1 MAETAYERFLK
12 DPNKEEAVS
21 IDIKDSKPFDLEQT
35 KLKIQEELQL
45 QSAPKKPVK
54 WFALP
59 DPKSILELYNT
70 LSPNNYLGQA
80 ITAMTKGKVNMMS
93 MKDIQALP
101 DAKAPSFKINN
112 EEITQER
119 DYTTGLDEIAK
130 GISSG
135 IYDLQNSLGSLLF
148 AGTDLVANTDFMSSF
163 EKIMEERQPTRPETW
178 RGEVT
183 SLLTQYGIPGTA
195 IAKIVGRIPS
205 VVKMKKAAD
214 AVKGGKLRKSSQV
227 ATRMAEGATIIGATD
242 FLASNSGRASFFVNP
257 EDTKGLTGREK
268 AGAEFRNRIKY
279 GAEGVLVG
287 GGFPLVGKFTQ
298 LGYKYLKPLM
308 VNKYGVGAA
317 QLGAKGINT
326 TIVKPV
332 QMVLGNRLVAPL
344 TKQASEGLQ
353 NAGKFTIG
361 KVVAPLLVNARA
373 GNFTASRFKA
383 QLPPFEQWR
392 LKSVT
397 SPDKMD
403 RSLKKMDNVLSWFR
417 SYGKQPKDI
426 EGVSEQVKLYIK
438 SRARKID
445 RTYEGLEKTA
455 YNLAKKFQD
464 DYNKSTTSPAI
475 QRYYADELKEI
486 ASNILKDADAV
497 VKGQRKLD
505 DLPKELQAL
514 TKDLINDIKKI
525 QGEFK
530 KVLPKGKEADQL
542 AKELATVEV
551 NNVGKYLVRSFQTF
565 RNPEYVPDEK
575 VMNKAVNFLVE
586 KVIKKNTNLKES
598 AKTTFPK
605 LKPEQAYI
613 ESAKMHAEDILRTGR
628 AEGKSPIK
636 QLRDIG
642 TRILLNDKFK
652 YLKTGEELP
661 DAIKNLLGPER
672 NLKASVGYTTA
683 EMISSMANKRA
694 ADYIANSGL
703 KNGWLFNSLEDATNA
718 GFIGAQQIKSVPR
731 LGIMKSNLLNKWASP
746 EYVQGFAGIGGDLD
760 KLVENAVYRFML
772 QSKVGVQIGK
782 TLYSPQTQVRNVTSA
797 SFFALMN
804 GHIGGRASVTDA
816 MQIVARDIFKAGGNK
831 IDEVEFNNY
840 VEKLIRLGVWDENV
854 VAAELKAVTQDIKNN
869 VINTT
874 DKLFDRLMKMAPSDK
889 VARLYAG
896 GDNLWKGYG
905 FEFGKSQLYQALKS
919 LDDVKQWFRYMGKE
933 FDPINTVTGV
943 KKTYDDA
950 IEEASAFLLRNTY
963 PTYSKVPPIIQELR
977 KLPLGN
983 FISFPAE
990 ILRTGANIIGIGL
1003 KEAAHPNRAIQ
1014 QMGIRR
1020 LTGAFLTSYAVG
1032 KGFTELAQFL
1042 TNSTESQWNAY
1053 KRSSAASWDATSNL
1067 LAVKGWKNGE
1077 SAAINFSYFS
1087 PYDSLY
1093 QPLDAAIAQAQK
1105 QNLNPQETE
1114 QFVMNLM
1121 FGENGPVSKFLEP
1134 FISEPLGFDRFID
1147 VTTRNGK
1154 KDGGGSVYTQSDDLG
1169 DKFIKSLIHVLDG
1182 VKPGFVSSGQKIGD
1196 ALSLDLTK
1204 GGKPVN
1210 LMDELL
1216 ALFAGTRII
1225 RIDVKKDLRYF
1236 TSTMNRL
1243 LRAVDETEKFYSV
1256 QDYAQKTPTDMVN
1269 TFNQMQQEA
1278 FRIQKDMYIRIQDLK
1293 LLDLS
1298 ENKIYDI
1305 MKKSGASKKIINN
1318 LLDGRFTPV
1327 NYSKPRFETKVRT
1340 VKDQMNKLNEDEKG
1354 SFIYTVNRDF
1364 LFPQSKLDRV
1374 IDKYS
1379 GIKFFNEIFNE
1390 ETNELEGGY
1399 YPDKENYQTDKE
1411 GRLIY
1416 DENGKPLKEEG
1427 FIQRN
1432 IKKIIPAA
1440 KDLLLPGSPKT
1451 GLQSKVQTPPLP
1463 DTPMPKKMASNTQQ
1477 INPQTNLTRNQEAL
1491 LSPTEKVIASRTT

>member
-21 IDIKDSKPFDLEQT
+21 IDIKEQKPLDLDQV
-35 KLKIQEELQL
+35 KLKIQNELAGQTE
-45 QSAPKKPVK
+45 PKKPVK
-54 WFALP
+54 WLAMP
-59 DPKSILELYNT
+59 DPKSILEMYYTFNPTKRLANSIAGIKDP
-70 LSPNNYLGQA
+70 LQQA
-80 ITAMTKGKVNMMS
+80 KE
-93 MKDIQALP
+93 LP

-112 EEITQER
+112 EEVTQER

-135 IYDLQNSLGSLLF
+135 TYDLQNSLGSLLF
-148 AGTDLVANTDFMSSF
+148 AGTDFFFNTDFMSDF
-163 EKIMEERQPTRPETW
+163 EKIMERNEPTRPETW

-183 SLLTQYGIPGTA
+183 GLLLQFGAPGTA

-214 AVKGGKLRKSSQV
+214 AVKGGKARKVSQV
-227 ATRMAEGATIIGATD
+227 ATRVLEGISIVGATD
-242 FLASNSGRASFFVNP
+242 FLASEPGRESFFVNP
-257 EDTKGLTGREK
+257 EDTKGLTGRKK
-268 AGAEFRNRIKY
+268 AAAEFRNRIKY
-279 GAEGVLVG
+279 GAEGALIG
-287 GGFPLVGKFTQ
+287 GGFPLIGKFTQ
-298 LGYKYLKPLM
+298 LGYKYGLSPLL
-308 VNKYGVGAA
+308 VNKFGIGAA
-317 QLGAKGINT
+317 QLGTKAIDKTVMKGAKLL
-326 TIVKPV
+326 
-332 QMVLGNRLVAPL
+332 LGNRLMAPV
-344 TKQASEGLQ
+344 TKAGSEALQ
-353 NAGKFTIG
+353 NAGKFTVS
-361 KVVAPLLVNARA
+361 KVVAPLLVNAMS
-373 GNFTASRFKA
+373 GTFTKKKFVT
-383 QLPPFEQWR
+383 QLPPFKEWR

-397 SPDKMD
+397 SPNKIDP
-403 RSLKKMDNVLSWFR
+403 SLKKIDNVLSWFR

-438 SRARKID
+438 GRARKID

-455 YNLAKKFQD
+455 YNLAKQFQN
-464 DYNKSTTSPAI
+464 DYNKATTSAPM
-475 QRYYADELKEI
+475 QKYYLDMIDEYL
-486 ASNILKDADAV
+486 
-497 VKGQRKLD
+497 KGQRKID
-505 DLPKELQAL
+505 DIPVELQAGA
-514 TKDLINDIKKI
+514 KDLAKDIKSI
-525 QGEFK
+525 MEEFK

-542 AKELATVEV
+542 AKELGNVEI
-551 NNVGKYLVRSFQTF
+551 NNISKYLVRSFKTF
-565 RNPEYVPDEK
+565 RNPEYVPDED
-575 VMNKAVNFLVE
+575 VMNKAVDFLV
-586 KVIKKNTNLKES
+586 KNVIKKNTNLKES
-598 AKTTFPK
+598 ARNSFPK
-605 LKPEQAYI
+605 LDAEQAYI
-613 ESAKMHAEDILRTGR
+613 ESAKMHAADILRTGK
-628 AEGKSPIK
+628 AEGKSPLT

-642 TRILLNDKFK
+642 TKILLNDKFR

-672 NLKASVGYTTA
+672 NLKASVAYTTA
-683 EMISSMANKRA
+683 EAISSMANKRA
-694 ADYIANSGL
+694 ADYIADSGL
-703 KNGWLFNSLEDATNA
+703 KNGWLFNSLEDARNA
-718 GFIGAQQIKSVPR
+718 GFLNAQQIKSVPR

-746 EYVQGFAGIGGDLD
+746 EYVEGFAGVGGSLD
-760 KLVENAVYRFML
+760 KLVENAVYRFFL

-804 GHIGGRASVTDA
+804 GHIGSRASVTDA
-816 MQIVARDIFKAGGNK
+816 MRIVARDIFKAGGNK

-840 VEKLIRLGVWDENV
+840 VEKMIRLGVWDENV
-854 VAAELKAVTQDIKNN
+854 VAAELKSVLQDIKGN

-874 DKLFDRLMKMAPSDK
+874 DELFDKLMKMAPTDK

-919 LDDVKQWFRYMGKE
+919 LDDVKEWFRYMGKE
-933 FDPINTVTGV
+933 FDPINTVTGQ
-943 KKTYDDA
+943 KKTFDDA

-990 ILRTGANIIGIGL
+990 ILRTGANIISTGL
-1003 KEAAHPNRAIQ
+1003 KEAAHPNNAIK

-1042 TNSTESQWNAY
+1042 TNSTQSQWNAY

-1147 VTTRNGK
+1147 VTTRNGI

-1210 LMDELL
+1210 LSDELL
-1216 ALFAGTRII
+1216 ALFTGTRII

-1243 LRAVDETEKFYSV
+1243 LRAVDETENFYSV
-1256 QDYAQKTPTDMVN
+1256 QNFAQKTPTDMVN
-1269 TFNQMQQEA
+1269 TFNEMQKEA
-1278 FRIQKDMYIRIQDLK
+1278 FRIQKDMYIRMEDLK

-1298 ENKIYDI
+1298 DRQIYDI

-1318 LLDGRFTPV
+1318 LLRGVFTPV
-1327 NYSKPRFETKVRT
+1327 NYSKPRFETKIKT
-1340 VKDQMNKLNEDEKG
+1340 VEDQMDKLSAEESGK
-1354 SFIYTVNRDF
+1354 FIYTINKDF
-1364 LFPQSKLDRV
+1364 LFPQRELDQV
-1374 IDKYS
+1374 IRNYS
-1379 GIKFFNEIFNE
+1379 RIKFFPEIFNE
-1390 ETNELEGGY
+1390 ETNEVEGGY
-1399 YPDKENYQTDKE
+1399 YPDEENYQTDKE
-1411 GRLIY
+1411 GRLLY
-1416 DENGKPLKEEG
+1416 DTEGKPIKEEG

-1432 IKKIIPAA
+1432 IKKVPGMI
-1440 KDLLLPGSPKT
+1440 KDLFVPGSPKT
-1451 GLQSKVQTPPLP
+1451 GLQSKVQTPPLGN
-1463 DTPMPKKMASNTQQ
+1463 TPMPVQMASNTLQKD
-1477 INPQTNLTRNQEAL
+1477 PQTNLTRNEEAL
-1491 LSPTEKVIASRTT
+1491 LSPTEKVIASRT

>member
-12 DPNKEEAVS
+12 DPNKEEAVN
-21 IDIKDSKPFDLEQT
+21 IDIKDSRPLDLDQV
-35 KLKIQEELQL
+35 KLKIQNELKGQTE
-45 QSAPKKPVK
+45 PKKPVK
-54 WFALP
+54 WLAMP
-59 DPKSILELYNT
+59 DPKNILETYFT
-70 LSPNNYLGQA
+70 LEP
-80 ITAMTKGKVNMMS
+80 TKRLANKIAGLEDPMQQLK
-93 MKDIQALP
+93 KLP
-101 DAKAPSFKINN
+101 DAKAPSFRINN
-112 EEITQER
+112 KEITQER
-119 DYTTGLDEIAK
+119 DYTTGLDEISK

-135 IYDLQNSLGSLLF
+135 TYDLQNSLGSLLF
-148 AGTDLVANTDFMSSF
+148 AGTDLAANTDFLSKF
-163 EKIMEERQPTRPETW
+163 EKIMEENEPTRPETW
-178 RGEVT
+178 RGE
-183 SLLTQYGIPGTA
+183 LTGIMLQFGIPGTTM
-195 IAKIVGRIPS
+195 AKIVGRIPA

-214 AVKGGKLRKSSQV
+214 AIKGGKLRKTSQV
-227 ATRMAEGATIIGATD
+227 ASRVVEGIGIVGATD
-242 FLASNSGRASFFVNP
+242 FLASEPGRESWFVNP
-257 EDTKGLTGREK
+257 EDTKGLTGRKK
-268 AGAEFRNRIKY
+268 AAAEFRNRIKY
-279 GAEGVLVG
+279 GAEGVLIG

-298 LGYKYLKPLM
+298 LGYKYGLSPLLS
-308 VNKYGVGAA
+308 NRFGIGAA
-317 QLGAKGINT
+317 QLGAKGINAT
-326 TIVKPV
+326 VVKPV
-332 QMVLGNRLVAPL
+332 QMLLGNKLVAPL
-344 TKQASEGLQ
+344 TKQASQGLQ
-353 NAGKFTIG
+353 NAGKFTIS

-373 GNFTASRFKA
+373 GNFTASRFVT

-397 SPDKMD
+397 DTNKINQSVKHI
-403 RSLKKMDNVLSWFR
+403 DNVLSWFR

-464 DYNKSTTSPAI
+464 NYNNATTSPAI

-486 ASNILKDADAV
+486 TSNILKDADAV
-497 VKGQRKLD
+497 VKGQRKLE
-505 DLPKELQAL
+505 DLPKDLQAL

-525 QGEFK
+525 QTEFK
-530 KVLPKGKEADQL
+530 KVLPKGKEADEL

-551 NNVGKYLVRSFQTF
+551 NNISKYLVRSFKTF
-565 RNPEYVPDEK
+565 RNPDYVPDEK
-575 VMNKAVNFLVE
+575 IMNKAIDYIVE

-598 AKTTFPK
+598 ARNSFPK

-613 ESAKMHAEDILRTGR
+613 ESAKMHAEDILRTGK
-628 AEGKSPIK
+628 AEGKSPIT

-642 TRILLNDKFK
+642 TRILLNDKFR

-661 DAIKNLLGPER
+661 TAIKNLLGPEK
-672 NLKASVGYTTA
+672 NLKASVGYTVA

-703 KNGWLFNSLEDATNA
+703 KNGWLFNSLEDARNA

-746 EYVQGFAGIGGDLD
+746 EYVEGFAGVGGSLD
-760 KLVENAVYRFML
+760 KLVENAFYRFML

-874 DKLFDRLMKMAPSDK
+874 DKLFDRLMKMAPTDK

-905 FEFGKSQLYQALKS
+905 FEFGKSQLYQALKN
-919 LDDVKQWFRYMGKE
+919 LDEVKQWFRYMGKE
-933 FDPINTVTGV
+933 FDPINTITGQ
-943 KKTYDDA
+943 KKTFDDA
-950 IEEASAFLLRNTY
+950 IEEASAYLLRNTY
-963 PTYSKVPPIIQELR
+963 PTYSKVPTLIQELR

-990 ILRTGANIIGIGL
+990 ILRTGANIISTGL
-1003 KEAAHPNRAIQ
+1003 KEAAHPTNRAIQ

-1020 LTGAFLTSYAVG
+1020 MTGAFLTSYAVG

-1121 FGENGPVSKFLEP
+1121 FGEDGPVSKFLEP

-1182 VKPGFVSSGQKIGD
+1182 VKPGFVGSGQKIGD

-1210 LMDELL
+1210 LMDELM
-1216 ALFAGTRII
+1216 ALFTGTRII

-1236 TSTMNRL
+1236 TSSMNRL
-1243 LRAVDETEKFYSV
+1243 LRAVDETEGFYSV
-1256 QDYAQKTPTDMVN
+1256 QDFAQKTPTDTVE
-1269 TFNQMQQEA
+1269 TFNEMQKEA
-1278 FRIQKDMYIRIQDLK
+1278 FRIQKDMYIRIKDLE

-1298 ENKIYDI
+1298 RSKIYEI
-1305 MKKSGASKKIINN
+1305 MKKSGASRKLINN
-1318 LLDGRFTPV
+1318 LLVGRFTPV
-1327 NYSKPRFETKVRT
+1327 NYSKPRFESKVQLVREQMKRLTK
-1340 VKDQMNKLNEDEKG
+1340 DNDEFRYKA
-1354 SFIYTVNRDF
+1354 NRSF
-1364 LFPQSKLDRV
+1364 LFPQVELDKV
-1374 IDKYS
+1374 IGKYN
-1379 GIKFFNEIFNE
+1379 GLKFFPRILNE
-1390 ETNELEGGY
+1390 ETGQLEGGY
-1399 YPDKENYQTDKE
+1399 NPDTETYQLDKE
-1411 GRLIY
+1411 GRILL
-1416 DENGKPLKEEG
+1416 DENRNPIKEEG
-1427 FIQRN
+1427 FIQQK
-1432 IKKIIPAA
+1432 IKQIPGAI
-1440 KDLLLPGSPKT
+1440 KDLFVPGSPKT
-1451 GLQSKVQTPPLP
+1451 GLQSKVQTPPLGE
-1463 DTPMPKKMASNTQQ
+1463 TPMPIKMASNTLQKD
-1477 INPQTNLTRNQEAL
+1477 PQTNLTRNEEAL
-1491 LSPTEKVIASRTT
+1491 LSPTEKVIASRT

>member
-12 DPNKEEAVS
+12 KKPEDDSLGAVDIEVKDPR
-21 IDIKDSKPFDLEQT
+21 PLDLDQV
-35 KLKIQEELQL
+35 KLKIQNELAGQTE
-45 QSAPKKPVK
+45 PKKPVK
-54 WFALP
+54 WLAMP
-59 DPKSILELYNT
+59 DPKSILEMYYTFNPTKRLAN
-70 LSPNNYLGQA
+70 SIAGIKDPMQQA
-80 ITAMTKGKVNMMS
+80 KE
-93 MKDIQALP
+93 LP

-135 IYDLQNSLGSLLF
+135 TYDLQNSLGSLLF
-148 AGTDLVANTDFMSSF
+148 AGTDLFFNTDFMSDF
-163 EKIMEERQPTRPETW
+163 EKIMERNEPTRPETW

-183 SLLTQYGIPGTA
+183 GLLLQFGVPGTG
-195 IAKIVGRIPS
+195 IAKIVGRIPA

-214 AVKGGKLRKSSQV
+214 AVKGGKARKFSQV
-227 ATRMAEGATIIGATD
+227 VSRIAEGATIVGATD
-242 FLASNSGRASFFVNP
+242 FLASNPGRTSFFVNP
-257 EDTKGLTGREK
+257 EDTKGLTGRKK

-279 GAEGVLVG
+279 AAEGALIG
-287 GGFPLVGKFTQ
+287 GGFPLIGKFTQ
-298 LGYKYLKPLM
+298 LGYKYGLSPLL
-308 VNKYGVGAA
+308 VNKFGIGAA
-317 QLGAKGINT
+317 QLGAKAINAT
-326 TIVKPV
+326 VVKPV
-332 QMVLGNRLVAPL
+332 ELLLGNRLMAPV
-344 TKQASEGLQ
+344 TKAGSEQLQ
-353 NAGKFTIG
+353 KAGKFTIS
-361 KVVAPLLVNARA
+361 KVVAPLLVNAMS
-373 GNFTASRFKA
+373 GTFTKSKFVK
-383 QLPPFEQWR
+383 QLPPFKEWR

-397 SPDKMD
+397 SPDKID
-403 RSLKKMDNVLSWFR
+403 PSLKRIDNVLSWFR

-438 SRARKID
+438 GRARKID

-455 YNLAKKFQD
+455 YNLAKQFQN
-464 DYNKSTTSPAI
+464 DYNKATTSAPM
-475 QRYYADELKEI
+475 QKYYLDMIDEYL
-486 ASNILKDADAV
+486 
-497 VKGQRKLD
+497 KGQRKLD
-505 DLPKELQAL
+505 DIPVELQAGA
-514 TKDLINDIKKI
+514 KDLAKDIKSI
-525 QGEFK
+525 VEEFK
-530 KVLPKGKEADQL
+530 KVLPKGKEADEL
-542 AKELATVEV
+542 AKELANVEI
-551 NNVGKYLVRSFQTF
+551 NNISKYLVRSFKTF
-565 RNPEYVPDEK
+565 RNPEYVPDED
-575 VMNKAVNFLVE
+575 VMNKAVDFLV
-586 KVIKKNTNLKES
+586 KNVIKKNTNLKES
-598 AKTTFPK
+598 AKNSFPK
-605 LKPEQAYI
+605 LDAEQAYI
-613 ESAKMHAEDILRTGR
+613 ESAKMHAADILRTGK
-628 AEGKSPIK
+628 AEGKSPLT

-642 TRILLNDKFK
+642 TKILLNDKFR

-672 NLKASVGYTTA
+672 NLKASVAYTTA
-683 EMISSMANKRA
+683 EAISSMANKRA
-694 ADYIANSGL
+694 YDYIANSGL
-703 KNGWLFNSLEDATNA
+703 KNGWLFNSLEDARNA
-718 GFIGAQQIKSVPR
+718 GFLDAQQIKSAPR

-746 EYVQGFAGIGGDLD
+746 EYVEGFAGVGGDLD
-760 KLVENAVYRFML
+760 KLVENALYRFLL

-804 GHIGGRASVTDA
+804 GHIGSRASVTDA
-816 MQIVARDIFKAGGNK
+816 MRIVARDIFKAGGNK

-840 VEKLIRLGVWDENV
+840 VEKMIRLGVFDENV

-874 DKLFDRLMKMAPSDK
+874 DKLFDRLMKMAPTDK

-919 LDDVKQWFRYMGKE
+919 LDDVKEWFRYMGKE
-933 FDPINTVTGV
+933 FDPINTVTGQ
-943 KKTYDDA
+943 KKTFDDA
-950 IEEASAFLLRNTY
+950 IEEASAYLLRNTY
-963 PTYSKVPPIIQELR
+963 PTYSKVPPFIQELR
-977 KLPLGN
+977 KIPVGN

-990 ILRTGANIIGIGL
+990 ILRTGANIISTGL
-1003 KEAAHPNRAIQ
+1003 KEAAHPNNAIK

-1042 TNSTESQWNAY
+1042 TNSTQSQWNAY

-1067 LAVKGWKNGE
+1067 MAVKGWKNGE

-1114 QFVMNLM
+1114 QFVMNIM

-1134 FISEPLGFDRFID
+1134 FISEPLGFDRIID

-1210 LMDELL
+1210 LSDELL
-1216 ALFAGTRII
+1216 ALFTGTRII

-1256 QDYAQKTPTDMVN
+1256 QNFAQKTPTDMVN

-1278 FRIQKDMYIRIQDLK
+1278 FRIQKDMYIRMEDLK

-1298 ENKIYDI
+1298 DRQIYDI

-1318 LLDGRFTPV
+1318 LLRGIFTPV
-1327 NYSKPRFETKVRT
+1327 NYSKPRFETKVKT
-1340 VKDQMNKLNEDEKG
+1340 VEDQMDRLSAEESGK
-1354 SFIYTVNRDF
+1354 FIYTINKDF
-1364 LFPQSKLDRV
+1364 LFPQRELDQV
-1374 IDKYS
+1374 IRNYS
-1379 GIKFFNEIFNE
+1379 RIKFFPEIFNE
-1390 ETNELEGGY
+1390 ETNEVEGGY

-1416 DENGKPLKEEG
+1416 DNQGKPLKEKG

-1432 IKKIIPAA
+1432 IKKIPGMI
-1440 KDLLLPGSPKT
+1440 KDLFVPGSPKT
-1451 GLQSKVQTPPLP
+1451 GLQSKVQTPPLG
-1463 DTPMPKKMASNTQQ
+1463 DTPMPIQMASNTLQK
-1477 INPQTNLTRNQEAL
+1477 NPQTNLTRNEEAL
-1491 LSPTEKVIASRTT
+1491 LSPTEKVIASRT

>member
-1 MAETAYERFLK
+1 MATTAYERFLK
-12 DPNKEEAVS
+12 KKPADDSLGAV
-21 IDIKDSKPFDLEQT
+21 DIKVQDPKPLDLDQV
-35 KLKIQEELQL
+35 KQKIQNELAS
-45 QSAPKKPVK
+45 QSKPKKPVK
-54 WFALP
+54 WLAMP

-80 ITAMTKGKVNMMS
+80 ITAMTKGKVNLSS
-93 MKDIQALP
+93 MEAIKALP

-135 IYDLQNSLGSLLF
+135 VYDLQNSLGSLLF
-148 AGTDLVANTDFMSSF
+148 AGTDLVLNTNFMSDF
-163 EKIMEERQPTRPETW
+163 EKVMAEREPTRPETW

-195 IAKIVGRIPS
+195 IAKITGRIPA

-214 AVKGGKLRKSSQV
+214 AVKGGKVRKVSQIAARAV
-227 ATRMAEGATIIGATD
+227 EGATIVGATD
-242 FLASNSGRASFFVNP
+242 FLASNPGRASFFVNP
-257 EDTKGLTGREK
+257 EDTKGLTGRKK
-268 AGAEFRNRIKY
+268 AGAELRNRIKY
-279 GAEGVLVG
+279 GAEGTLIG

-298 LGYKYLKPLM
+298 LGYKYGLSPFLS
-308 VNKYGVGAA
+308 NRFGLGAA

-326 TIVKPV
+326 AMVKPV
-332 QMVLGNRLVAPL
+332 QLLLGNKVVAPL
-344 TKQASEGLQ
+344 TRQASEGLQ

-361 KVVAPLLVNARA
+361 KVVAPLIVNARA
-373 GNFTASRFKA
+373 GNFTASKFKT

-397 SPDKMD
+397 SPKKIDQ
-403 RSLKKMDNVLSWFR
+403 SLKKIDNVLSWFR

-438 SRARKID
+438 GRARKID

-455 YNLAKKFQD
+455 YNLAKKFQN
-464 DYNKSTTSPAI
+464 DYNKGTTSPAI
-475 QRYYADELKEI
+475 QRYYSDELKEI

-497 VKGQRKLD
+497 VKGQKNLD
-505 DLPKELQAL
+505 NLPKDLQAL
-514 TKDLINDIKKI
+514 TKDLISDIKKI
-525 QGEFK
+525 TAEFK
-530 KVLPKGKEADQL
+530 KVLPKGKEADEL

-551 NNVGKYLVRSFQTF
+551 NNVGKYLVRSFETF

-575 VMNKAVNFLVE
+575 VMNKAVDFLVE
-586 KVIKKNTNLKES
+586 KVIKKNTNMKES
-598 AKTTFPK
+598 AKATFPK

-642 TRILLNDKFK
+642 TRILLNDKFR

-731 LGIMKSNLLNKWASP
+731 LGIMKSSLLNKWASP

-760 KLVENAVYRFML
+760 KLVENAFYRFML

-804 GHIGGRASVTDA
+804 GHIGGRASVVDA
-816 MQIVARDIFKAGGNK
+816 MRIVARDIFKAGGNK

-874 DKLFDRLMKMAPSDK
+874 DQLFDRLMKMAPTDK

-933 FDPINTVTGV
+933 FEPINTVTGQ
-943 KKTYDDA
+943 KKTFDNA

-1020 LTGAFLTSYAVG
+1020 LTGAFMTSYAVG
-1032 KGFTELAQFL
+1032 KGFNELAQFL

-1114 QFVMNLM
+1114 QFVMNIM

-1182 VKPGFVSSGQKIGD
+1182 VKPGFISSGQKIGD

-1210 LMDELL
+1210 LQDELL
-1216 ALFAGTRII
+1216 ALLAGTRII

-1256 QDYAQKTPTDMVN
+1256 QNFAQKTPTDMVN

-1278 FRIQKDMYIRIQDLK
+1278 FRIQKDMYIRIKDLQ
-1293 LLDLS
+1293 LLDLDDDQ
-1298 ENKIYDI
+1298 IYDI
-1305 MKKSGASKKIINN
+1305 MKKSGTSKKTIRN
-1318 LLDGRFTPV
+1318 LLNGIFTPV
-1327 NYSKPRFETKVRT
+1327 NYSKPRFDSKVRI
-1340 VKDQMNKLNEDEKG
+1340 VEEQMDRLNKDNKQFLYSANE
-1354 SFIYTVNRDF
+1354 DF
-1364 LFPQSKLDRV
+1364 LFPREQLNEVKAAYTGMEFFPETFNMETK
-1374 IDKYS
+1374 KY
-1379 GIKFFNEIFNE
+1379 
-1390 ETNELEGGY
+1390 EGGY
-1399 YPDKENYQTDKE
+1399 NPDEETYQTNKE

-1427 FIQRN
+1427 FIKRN
-1432 IKKIIPAA
+1432 IKKIPGAI
-1440 KDLLLPGSPKT
+1440 KDLILPGSPGFT
-1451 GLQSKVQTPPLP
+1451 SKPKTPPLGN
-1463 DTPMPKKMASNTQQ
+1463 TPMPKLVANVSQK
-1477 INPQTNLTRNQEAL
+1477 NPITNLTRNEEAL
-1491 LSPTEKVIASRTT
+1491 LSPTEKVIAGRT